1 MDEQNYSPIKCT
13 FLYSKKENVRQ
24 WEYDLN
30 SALVTADIWHL
41 KSFAYSVSKGT
52 SPESS
57 GLLTS

>member
-1 MDEQNYSPIKCT
+1 M
-13 FLYSKKENVRQ
+13 YSKKENVLQ

-41 KSFAYSVSKGT
+41 KGFASSVSKGT
-52 SPESS
+52 GPESS